1 MVPKDPTG
9 ASANALQLSRRNF
22 LRNGAVASLAIPAGL
37 RGSALD
43 IPSGGDFQQESNFL
57 EAAVQSA
64 NWVRSV
70 ERKANEGSYW
80 LPQPDH
86 PERLTTVSPQNG
98 FYSGSAGTV
107 LLFLQ
112 LAKATQDSSYLG
124 DATRGADFVAATWRD
139 LPRGPEHIPG
149 TNLSFYSGL
158 SGAAFVLAETWKATG
173 DAKYKTAALEA
184 AEYIAKAAHPGPAGV
199 AWSASPGVI
208 GDGSIILYLLYAA
221 QTFQVDEFRQL
232 ASNGGDRLLAVASKP
247 RGGGLKWKGASP
259 EALGLPADTY
269 FPNFELGT
277 AGVAYV
283 LARLYEETKDTRFLE
298 GAKQGA
304 AHLQSIAFVDRDSA
318 LIPYRYPDLTDLYY
332 LGFCHGPAGSARL
345 FYQLFKV
352 TKDPAYQEWTERLA
366 RGIIASGIPDNL
378 TPGFWN
384 VVCQCCGSAGV
395 TDFFLGLWAAT
406 GKTDYYAFANRVAG
420 QALGRQSNLDGK
432 GYRWY
437 QAWTR
442 VKPWE
447 VTAETGYS
455 IGASGVA
462 TALLHAAL
470 AQKGEYEAILL
481 PDNPFPHKREEDL
494 GGARSRSADRF
505 DYLP

>member
-1 MVPKDPTG
+1 MHHPWNG
-9 ASANALQLSRRNF
+9 ELQLSRRSF
-22 LRNGAVASLAIPAGL
+22 LRNGAVASLAIPSEL
-37 RGSALD
+37 CGSAATITTSRD
-43 IPSGGDFQQESNFL
+43 VQPDSDFL
-57 EAAVQSA
+57 KAAVESA
-64 NWVRSV
+64 KWVRGA
-70 ERKANEGSYW
+70 ERKADAGSYW
-80 LPQPDH
+80 LPEPDH
-86 PERLTTVSPQNG
+86 PEKLTTVSPQNG

-107 LLFLQ
+107 LFFLQ

-139 LPRGPEHIPG
+139 LPRGPEHVPG
-149 TNLSFYSGL
+149 TKLSFYSGL

-173 DAKYKTAALEA
+173 DDKYKAAALEA
-184 AEYIAKAAHPGPAGV
+184 TEYIAKAAHPGTEGV
-199 AWSASPGVI
+199 AWSTSPGVI

-221 QTFQVDEFRQL
+221 QTFQTDEFRKL
-232 ASNGGDRLLAVASKP
+232 ASDGGIRLLATASKP
-247 RGGGLKWKGASP
+247 HGGGLKWRGTSP

-283 LARLYEETKDTRFLE
+283 LARLYEETEDARFLE

-304 AHLQSIAFVDRDSA
+304 LHLQTIASVDRDSA
-318 LIPYRYPDLTDLYY
+318 LIPYRYPDLTDIYY
-332 LGFCHGPAGSARL
+332 LGFCHGPAGTARL
-345 FYQLFKV
+345 FYQLHKV
-352 TKDPAYQEWTERLA
+352 TKDPAYREWTERLA
-366 RGIIASGIPDNL
+366 RGIIASGIPDTL

-406 GKTDYYAFANRVAG
+406 GKTEYYAFASKVAG
-420 QALGRQSNLDGK
+420 QALGRQSDLDGK

-462 TALLHAAL
+462 TALIHVAL
-470 AQKGEYEAILL
+470 AQKGQYEVISL
-481 PDNPFPHKREEDL
+481 PDNPFPNKREEDL
-494 GGARSRSADRF
+494 EGTRSRSVDRF